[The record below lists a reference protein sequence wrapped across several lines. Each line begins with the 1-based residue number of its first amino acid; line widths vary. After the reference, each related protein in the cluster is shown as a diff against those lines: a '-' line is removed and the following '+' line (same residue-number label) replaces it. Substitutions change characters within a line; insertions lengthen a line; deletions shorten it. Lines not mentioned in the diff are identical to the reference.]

1 MPARL
6 PEHTL
11 LCRTSEA
18 EQVMGPLRR
27 KWTVAE
33 HSGQRSRDTNRRE
46 QIAVSD
52 VRQTIKAR
60 KYSEV
65 ADGDT
70 AATQFLP

>member
-1 MPARL
+1 MPACL

-11 LCRTSEA
+11 LRRTSKA
-18 EQVMGPLRR
+18 EKAMGPLKR
-27 KWTVAE
+27 KWTIAE
-33 HSGQRSRDTNRRE
+33 HSWQRFRDTNRRE